1 MRRKPLSCWQGP
13 ARCIALALAALI
25 CAVPTVQATCP
36 AADAASL
43 AVVQLKAQG
52 AGGDLLLADGRLLRL
67 AGLPPPANEAAS
79 ERRAAALALWTG
91 RDLRLLLASPE
102 PDRWGRLVGDLA
114 LPDTGSNPILTLALD
129 LTARGLALPDPARV
143 LPGCREA
150 FALAEKQAKTAS
162 VTTVGT
168 IDPLDLDTAKAH
180 AGQFAAFEGQLVSV
194 GERQRVTYLNFAWHR
209 TKGASVVVPARLWR
223 DMQQRGWTAESLPR
237 KRVRARGLIVF
248 RDGPSLTLTSLSHF
262 EVLD

>member
-1 MRRKPLSCWQGP
+1 MVG
-13 ARCIALALAALI
+13 LA
-25 CAVPTVQATCP
+25 T
-36 AADAASL
+36 
-43 AVVQLKAQG
+43 VQLKAQ
-52 AGGDLLLADGRLLRL
+52 ATGGDLLLTDGRVLRL
-67 AGLPPPANEAAS
+67 AGLPPPADEAAS
-79 ERRAAALALWTG
+79 QRRQAALVLWTT
-91 RDLRLLLASPE
+91 RDLRLVLASPE

-114 LPDTGSNPILTLALD
+114 LPDAGTGQVLTLALD

-150 FALAEKQAKTAS
+150 FAQAEKQAKGVS
-162 VTTVGT
+162 VQNTVA
-168 IDPLDLDTAKAH
+168 IDPLDLETAKAR

-209 TKGASVVVPARLWR
+209 SKGASVVVPTRLWR
-223 DMQQRGWTAESLPR
+223 DMQQRGWTADSLPR
-237 KRVRARGLIVF
+237 KRVRARGMIVF